1 MSGILLNNAW
11 VKKKKRK
18 KEKKAAKEIRKYFE
32 LNDKTQHIKILWD
45 ATKDVFR
52 DNCLTL
58 SAYIGKSES
67 AKLLILSDSL
77 QPTGFSVCGI
87 LQARIREWVATSPG
101 EGALPNLGIKP
112 GFPILLCMHAFPIWA
127 TRGGPLTLGKNGL
140 KPLPVATSLY
150 NGLRQYCNSI
160 LSLEGGSTEA
170 SDTCDLGLCWDKP
183 HRLASFLPSPSSAE
197 PTSSLKCLFFFLHFP
212 YLCTK

>member
-1 MSGILLNNAW
+1 MGQ
-11 VKKKKRK
+11 KKNKKQK
-18 KEKKAAKEIRKYFE
+18 TAKEIRKYFE

-45 ATKDVFR
+45 VTKDVFR
-52 DNCLTL
+52 DNCVTL
-58 SAYIGKSES
+58 SAYTGKSES

-101 EGALPNLGIKP
+101 EGAVPNLGIKP
-112 GFPILLCMHAFPIWA
+112 RFPVLLCTHCFPIWA
-127 TRGGPLTLGKNGL
+127 TREGPLILGKNGL

-150 NGLRQYCNSI
+150 NVLRQYCNSI

-170 SDTCDLGLCWDKP
+170 SDMCDLGLCWDKP
-183 HRLASFLPSPSSAE
+183 RHLASFLPSPSSAE
-197 PTSSLKCLFFFLHFP
+197 PTSSLKCLFLFLRFP
-212 YLCTK
+212 YLWTK